1 MKKKPKL
8 SAVFADKRVMEVF
21 GIGRFKVRAYLLLL
35 SLVAFACEKSSP
47 DEGGDDTA
55 LHTEP
60 PSVLIE
66 AGHGLP
72 SGESSANSLEVTVSG
87 NETATEYQY
96 DFFSDESVTCEDA
109 TYGAFKSISTK
120 LTEIDLGD
128 NGKKII
134 CIRGKDKDGNVQATP
149 KRYTWT
155 KVDGVALA
163 EEVTP
168 EAKLKSPP
176 DTPSDSLSRID
187 SVVEGNKITV
197 KYQYVLIAGEHN
209 CKNIDGNPDPDS
221 VNNYMTKEL
230 AADGTTKLELNLG
243 ADGTKTLCLRGLD
256 EDDGLQNEATR
267 YMWVKITP
275 EPNSKNE
282 KPAAG
287 AAGIGLLNAAITFRS
302 GGSNAVAITV
312 QNVGEGTLK
321 WRAKT
326 ARAAS
331 WLQVKVSGD
340 NYEALRAGKL
350 ASGAIAANK
359 SAFVYF
365 KLGKDR
371 GTDYGMPYKREHEI
385 VFVNADSK
393 YEMRAKIAL
402 EIPKLDNKYESVTLT
417 RNSAPVK
424 VYAKNLNKSLGMHPM
439 QIEVVPAFPTT
450 ITRAEKIARGEKFK
464 AMVTLKTGLE
474 STGTSK
480 GERYVEFTITS
491 DGKES
496 CEALRQTILVYSNG
510 DSKGASDCS
519 IEAWKQY
526 IGRST
531 GASWTTR
538 RCKRIVVTFNDFD
551 LNDDGKINIIDLTTV
566 GVQLGDPPDP
576 MTDAYRRADVDGNG
590 KVEQADAAAI
600 SECFGSKS

>member
-1 MKKKPKL
+1 M
-8 SAVFADKRVMEVF
+8 
-21 GIGRFKVRAYLLLL
+21 GRFKVRAYLLLL
-35 SLVAFACEKSSP
+35 SLVAVACAKKPS
-47 DEGGDDTA
+47 GGGADDDLTGGK
-55 LHTEP
+55 P
-60 PSVLIE
+60 PEVLIE
-66 AGHGLP
+66 AGQGLP
-72 SGESSANSLEVTVSG
+72 SGESSANSFEVTVSG

-109 TYGAFKSISTK
+109 TYGAFKSISSK
-120 LTEIDLGD
+120 LTEINLGN

-155 KVDGVALA
+155 KVDGAALA

-256 EDDGLQNEATR
+256 EDDGLQDEATR

-312 QNVGEGTLK
+312 QNVGEGILK

-326 ARAAS
+326 ASAAS
-331 WLQVKVSGD
+331 WLQVKGSGD
-340 NYEALRAGKL
+340 NYEALKAGKL
-350 ASGAIAANK
+350 ASGIAAGK

-385 VFVNADSK
+385 VFVNEDSK

-439 QIEVVPAFPTT
+439 QSEVVPAFPTT

-464 AMVTLKTGLE
+464 AMVEHSIGLE
-474 STGTSK
+474 STGTNK
-480 GERYVEFTITS
+480 GEKYVEFTITS
-491 DGKES
+491 AGKES
-496 CEALRQTILVYSNG
+496 CEAVRQTILIYSNG
-510 DSKGASDCS
+510 DSKGASDCN

-526 IGRST
+526 IGRSK

-538 RCKRIVVTFNDFD
+538 RCKHIVVTFNDFD
-551 LNDDGKINIIDLTTV
+551 LNDDGKINILDLTTV
-566 GVQLGDPPDP
+566 GGQVGDPPDP
-576 MTDAYRRADVDGNG
+576 MTDAYRRADIDGNG
-590 KVEQADAAAI
+590 KVEQADAAALGA
-600 SECFGSKS
+600 CFSR